1 MDPGSPSRAAPIVR
15 SFLTRSDSGTP
26 NDSNVF
32 PLPSARPGMGSEQGM
47 MSRGNDPPR
56 LATKTTHRFPA
67 TTYNTYNCLCE
78 ALQTLD

>member
-32 PLPSARPGMGSEQGM
+32 PMPSLWGCVDELAIWNRALS
-47 MSRGNDPPR
+47 NAKVNR
-56 LATKTTHRFPA
+56 LVGDG
-67 TTYNTYNCLCE
+67 
-78 ALQTLD
+78 LQASGH